1 MNCIQ
6 TFRTWH
12 LTTKSIFTTIIWFPE
27 ILSFPLGHS
36 SSISSTFDENNEGVW
51 VTENVL
57 LLAANVAVAVGTTTL
72 IMYLYVL
79 KLLCFDSLSFIYII

>member
-1 MNCIQ
+1 M
-6 TFRTWH
+6 
-12 LTTKSIFTTIIWFPE
+12 
-27 ILSFPLGHS
+27 
-36 SSISSTFDENNEGVW
+36 SSTLDELNEGAW

-79 KLLCFDSLSFIYII
+79 RLPSFDSLSFIYII